1 MASPFFAD
9 DWETATPEELVSNR
23 AKLAGF
29 IEAIPDNEKMLREV
43 SRVQILSKSL

>member
-9 DWETATPEELVSNR
+9 NWETATHEELVSSK

-29 IEAIPDNEKMLREV
+29 IEAIPDSERRLREV
-43 SRVQILSKSL
+43 SCV